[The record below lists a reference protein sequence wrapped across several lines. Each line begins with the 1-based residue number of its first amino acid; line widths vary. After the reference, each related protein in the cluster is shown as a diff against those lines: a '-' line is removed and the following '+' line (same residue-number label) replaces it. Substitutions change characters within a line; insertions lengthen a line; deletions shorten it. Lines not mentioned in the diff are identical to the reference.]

1 MHKGL
6 PFIADYRVLCYK
18 TFIIKDLL
26 TRREL
31 VSKYCISSHLHLYI
45 VRNMSGSGSS
55 LLDLVLEG
63 VELLLQKESG
73 SG

>member
-1 MHKGL
+1 
-6 PFIADYRVLCYK
+6 
-18 TFIIKDLL
+18 
-26 TRREL
+26 
-31 VSKYCISSHLHLYI
+31 
-45 VRNMSGSGSS
+45 MSGSRSG